1 MFLMSNQEVNQ
12 MEKRNKIK
20 FIKNRTWKSKC
31 YNRLKGKPE
40 EVCRDYFN
48 GIIDKSY
55 IMHVKDLEKRG
66 E

>member
-1 MFLMSNQEVNQ
+1 

-55 IMHVKDLEKRG
+55 VMHVKDLEKRG